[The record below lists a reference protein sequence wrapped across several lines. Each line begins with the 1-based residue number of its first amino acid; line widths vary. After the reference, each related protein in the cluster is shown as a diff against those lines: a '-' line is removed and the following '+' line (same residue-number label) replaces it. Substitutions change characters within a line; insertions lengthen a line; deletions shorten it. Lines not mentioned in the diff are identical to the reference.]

1 MDITYLAAGAGAM
14 YCGACARDIN
24 VIRALIAQG
33 HAVQVLPVYTPL
45 RIEGE
50 PVPTT
55 GVFLG
60 GINAYLQQVSGLFRR
75 TPRFIERLL
84 DHPALLRFASSFAVR
99 TSPKDLG
106 AMTVSVLQGRD
117 GRQAKELHKLIGYL
131 EHGRRSD
138 AIIITNSLLSGIAPE
153 LRRHLDIPIL
163 CGLQGEDQFVRSM
176 PERYCNQAREL
187 MARNAEAID
196 LFIAPTAGY
205 ATEMAAFMTLDPR
218 RIRVVRTGFPADD
231 YRHEGLRVREP
242 FTIGYLS
249 VITPIKGLDLLVRA
263 FRTLVV
269 EQGRDCRLR
278 VAGRI
283 MHGPYW
289 QQQKRSLRAAG
300 LTERFEY
307 LGEVDFAG
315 KLRLL
320 RSCSVFSVPSRFAEA
335 RGLAMMEAIASG
347 VPVAAPD
354 SGLFP
359 ELLGIT
365 GGGLL
370 FPQGDAD
377 ALAERIASLMDAP
390 DRADEMGRTGAE
402 RIGAEFNS
410 DRAAEEMLAVLGE
423 VVTPASG

>member
-1 MDITYLAAGAGAM
+1 MNITYLAAGAGAM

-33 HAVQVLPVYTPL
+33 HSVQVLPLYTPL
-45 RIEGE
+45 RIEGDA
-50 PVPTT
+50 VSTT

-75 TPRFIERLL
+75 TPQFLDRLL
-84 DHPALLRFASSFAVR
+84 DNPALLRFASGFAVR

-117 GRQAKELHKLIGYL
+117 GRQAKELRKLIGYL
-131 EHGRRSD
+131 KRGRRPD
-138 AIIITNSLLSGIAPE
+138 AIVITNSLLSGIAPE
-153 LRRHLDIPIL
+153 LRRHFDIPIL

-176 PERYCNQAREL
+176 PERYCDQAREL

-196 LFIAPTAGY
+196 LFIAPTSSY
-205 ATEMAAFMTLDPR
+205 AAEMAEFMALSPE
-218 RIRVVRTGFPADD
+218 RIRLVRTGFSVSE
-231 YRHEGLRVREP
+231 YRHEQPRVREP

-278 VAGRI
+278 AAGRI

-300 LTERFEY
+300 LTGRFEY
-307 LGEVDFAG
+307 LGEVDFAA

-347 VPVAAPD
+347 VPVLAPD
-354 SGLFP
+354 SGVFP
-359 ELLGIT
+359 ELLRIT

-377 ALAERIASLMDAP
+377 ALAERIGSLMDAP
-390 DRADEMGRTGAE
+390 DRADEMGRAGAE
-402 RIGAEFNS
+402 RIGAEFS
-410 DRAAEEMLAVLGE
+410 ADRAAEEMLAVLAE
-423 VVTPASG
+423 VANSASG